1 MMTNFFLFF
10 FFLFSFFCF
19 FFSFFFLLFLFV
31 DLDPDGDGVMDD
43 LPKADEYHRTVIGR
57 KLLRRQLFWENF
69 LKYMNI
75 KVEALALNHK
85 LYKKEEIVVER

>member
-1 MMTNFFLFF
+1 MRMVPSKKRKRNLN
-10 FFLFSFFCF
+10 F
-19 FFSFFFLLFLFV
+19 FFSFSFLFV

-75 KVEALALNHK
+75 KVDKNIKIKIWQPVKYK
-85 LYKKEEIVVER
+85 LYFVVE

>member
-1 MMTNFFLFF
+1 MMINFFVLFY
-10 FFLFSFFCF
+10 FFL
-19 FFSFFFLLFLFV
+19 SFFFLLFLFV